1 MNSAVNITIN
11 IDGNVFVAINELR
24 TQFAKLSGS
33 MQNMEDKVENAFGKI
48 EKSAAEAQS
57 SLRILA
63 FDAMNRLAETFG
75 QPFRS
80 GIEAIYEYDKALRE
94 LSAITATSGQ
104 ALQEMG
110 ASARQMASDFGGS
123 AVDHLNTY
131 LVLLSKLTPE
141 LAKSPQALNSMART
155 VAMLAKT
162 MKGDTAGAVNA
173 ITAALNQYAVD
184 LRNPTQ
190 AAKIAR
196 DMMNQ
201 MASAAQIGAVEIP
214 RVAEALQQSGAA
226 ARAANVSFIETNAA
240 LQVLGKYG
248 KEGAEGGVAL
258 RNVLGILNR
267 QDFLPKE
274 IVQRLQAAGIDVS
287 ALADKSLTLADRLE
301 MLKSIANTN
310 LLAGMFGTENQVA
323 AQVLIEN
330 TELIRQFTREISMAG
345 PVGEQMAATI
355 MAGYKETHDR
365 ILQFFENIK
374 IQAFGVVGGLLPF
387 MDIIFTQLS
396 GILQLSPGLL
406 AMAEIFKK
414 LGWATRLQALWTT
427 ILGGVTK
434 VLTAIQWGLNAAF
447 TASPIGWVVVAI
459 GALVGALVYA
469 WNKFEGFR
477 KFLYGLWE
485 SFKAVFMNIGKL
497 ASGVLGGIGKMLV
510 GYFTFDIDKIKEGF
524 SQLQGALGDYGKSI
538 SSAFKEGEQKSLT
551 KDNVRKTK
559 KSTDTDTY
567 PGAVSD
573 TELYSQYSAYKD
585 KPLVST
591 FESQNNQSTTSSG
604 AGATVRNVNVKIEN
618 LVGKIEIVTQKLS
631 ESPGRIQEMV
641 KDALVSAIRD
651 TEVIIS

>member
-1 MNSAVNITIN
+1 MNSAANITIN

-24 TQFAKLSGS
+24 AQFARLSGS
-33 MQNMEDKVENAFGKI
+33 VQNIEEKVENAFDKI
-48 EKSAAEAQS
+48 GKSATEAQS
-57 SLRILA
+57 SIRILA
-63 FDAMNRLAETFG
+63 FDAANRLAETFG
-75 QPFRS
+75 QPFRE
-80 GIEAIYEYDKALRE
+80 GTEAIYEYDRALRD
-94 LSAITATSGQ
+94 LSAITGTSGKPLEQ
-104 ALQEMG
+104 MG
-110 ASARQMASDFGGS
+110 ASARKMAAEFGGN

-131 LVLLSKLTPE
+131 QVLLSKLTPE
-141 LAKSPQALNSMART
+141 LAKSPQALDSLART
-155 VAMLAKT
+155 VATLAKT
-162 MKGDTAGAVNA
+162 MKGDTTGAVEA

-184 LRNPTQ
+184 LRNPVQ
-190 AAKIAR
+190 AAKEAR

-201 MASAAQIGAVEIP
+201 MASAAQIGAVEVP
-214 RVAEALQQSGAA
+214 KVAEALQQSGAA

-274 IVQRLQAAGIDVS
+274 IVQRLQAIGIDVS

-387 MDIIFTQLS
+387 MDIIFTQLG
-396 GILQLSPGLL
+396 GIIQLSPGLL
-406 AMAEIFKK
+406 AMVEIFKK
-414 LGWATRLQALWTT
+414 LGWATQLQALWTT

-434 VLTAIQWGLNAAF
+434 VLTIIQWGLNAAF
-447 TASPIGWVVVAI
+447 IASPIGWVIVAI

-485 SFKAVFMNIGKL
+485 SFKAVFMNLGKL
-497 ASGVLGGIGKMLV
+497 ASGVLGGIGKMLI
-510 GYFTFDIDKIKEGF
+510 GYFTFDINKIKEGF
-524 SQLQGALGDYGKSI
+524 SQLQGALADYGKSI
-538 SSAFKEGEQKSLT
+538 ATAFKTGEQKSVA
-551 KDNVRKTK
+551 KDELK
-559 KSTDTDTY
+559 KYKKAADADTY
-567 PGAVSD
+567 PAIVSD
-573 TELYSQYSAYKD
+573 IESTPKYSAYKD

-591 FESQNNQSTTSSG
+591 FNAQGNQSTTSTN
-604 AGATVRNVNVKIEN
+604 AGAAVRNVNVKIEN
-618 LVGKIEIVTQKLS
+618 LVGKIEIITQKFT

-651 TEVIIS
+651 TELIIS